1 VKTLRDA
8 APLVDLAVF
17 KFRSFTI
24 GSIIAVIMG
33 FGLFG
38 TSLILP
44 LFFQQM
50 LNFTAFDTGMALLPG
65 ALATAVAMMVIGR
78 LANRIDGRYSI
89 AIGLALFGW
98 ATWLLG
104 DLNAQAGYW
113 DVFWP
118 RLIQGFGLGAL
129 FVPLTTMSLADVPV
143 QELAGAT
150 GVFTLI
156 RQLGGSFGIAILT
169 TLVAHE
175 SAVAWNVL
183 ASGVTQ
189 TQGMPV
195 QTLTG
200 MVDQQ
205 STMIAYDYVFRVVG
219 IVFLLATPLVLFM
232 RRPKPNPK
240 IAELALAA
248 E

>member
-1 VKTLRDA
+1 
-8 APLVDLAVF
+8 
-17 KFRSFTI
+17 
-24 GSIIAVIMG
+24 MG

-38 TSLILP
+38 TALILP
-44 LFFQQM
+44 LFFQTM

-65 ALATAVAMMVIGR
+65 ALATAVSMMIVGR
-78 LANRIDGRYSI
+78 LANRIDGRMSI
-89 AIGLALFGW
+89 AAGLIVFAIS
-98 ATWLLG
+98 TWMLG

-129 FVPLTTMSLADVPV
+129 FVPLTTMSLGDVPV
-143 QELAGAT
+143 HELASAT

-189 TQGMPV
+189 TQGFSV
-195 QTLTG
+195 GTLTG
-200 MVDQQ
+200 MVAQQ
-205 STMIAYDYVFRVVG
+205 STMIAYDYVFRICA
-219 IVFLLATPLVLFM
+219 IVFLLASPLVFFM
-232 RRPKPNPK
+232 HKPKPDPK
-240 IAELALAA
+240 IAELALAG